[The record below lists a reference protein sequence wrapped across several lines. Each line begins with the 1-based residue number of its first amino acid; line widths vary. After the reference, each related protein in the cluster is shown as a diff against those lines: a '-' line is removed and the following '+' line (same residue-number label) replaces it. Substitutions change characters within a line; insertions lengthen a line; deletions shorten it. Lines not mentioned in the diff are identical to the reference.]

1 MPMNYSV
8 LPLTLILLTTG
19 FAGVPTI
26 AIAAPVRSPCVPPAS
41 TAPIEFRSETNT
53 LRGFIDL
60 PEGSG
65 RHPAVVMVQGSSP
78 SDVTVDT
85 RPFEELRAAFKRAG
99 IAMLIWD
106 KAGSGCSEG
115 KYSHAFP
122 LRERATEALAAVQ
135 LLRQRD
141 DIDPTRIGLWGV
153 SQGAWVAPMT
163 AVRSKDVAFLITV
176 SAPGRDAISQMIFA
190 GVTALRNSGIEPAEV
205 DRARTTLESAF
216 AIARAGGTPEEFVAA
231 VGPLQKYSVLREWS
245 MLDASS
251 RGLMSAVQY
260 VPDWSISADLVL
272 AAVRQPTLAI
282 FGDRDPLID
291 NSESIAIYRD
301 TFARSGNADLTIRTL
316 SNAGHAMVATPG
328 KRGVAASIFADGYIE
343 TMIEWLRAHNFA
355 ASEASSAAADR

>member
-1 MPMNYSV
+1 MNDSV
-8 LPLTLILLTTG
+8 LPLTLLLVT
-19 FAGVPTI
+19 AGAPIV
-26 AIAAPVRSPCVPPAS
+26 AFAAPVRSPCVPPPN
-41 TAPIEFRSETNT
+41 TAAIEFRSDGNT

-60 PEGSG
+60 PHGSG
-65 RHPAVVMVQGSSP
+65 RHPAVVMVQGSGP

-106 KAGSGCSEG
+106 KAGNGCSEG
-115 KYSHAFP
+115 KYSHGFP

-135 LLRQRD
+135 LLRQRA

-190 GVTALRNSGIEPAEV
+190 GVTAIRDSGIGAAEV
-205 DRARTTLESAF
+205 DRARATLESAF
-216 AIARAGGTPEEFVAA
+216 AIARAGGTPEEFLAA
-231 VGPLQKYSVLREWS
+231 AEPLLKYSVLREWS
-245 MLDASS
+245 MLDATS
-251 RGLMSAVQY
+251 RGLMSAVRY

-272 AAVRQPTLAI
+272 AAVRQPTLVI

-291 NSESIAIYRD
+291 NSESNAIYRD
-301 TFARSGNADLTIRTL
+301 TFARSGHADLTVRTL
-316 SNAGHAMVATPG
+316 KNAGHAMVATPANNG
-328 KRGVAASIFADGYIE
+328 AAASMFAAGYIE
-343 TMIEWLRAHNFA
+343 TMIEWLQAHNFA
-355 ASEASSAAADR
+355 PSKAGGAAANR